1 MKQSKETAKLLKNG
15 SSATDEV
22 KYEFLRLTEVKS
34 TWNIEDSDSGE
45 GIIEA
50 EAKLLNSLIE
60 LKLRWRGAHEQPEI
74 WEIVSWHHADF
85 ILNELPEY
93 LSKFCPVPNEMT
105 EVLRSLGLERF
116 GTEDEV

>member
-1 MKQSKETAKLLKNG
+1 VNKKKTVKPLKDG
-15 SSATDEV
+15 SSATGEV
-22 KYEFLRLTEVKS
+22 KCEYLRLTESRAVWS
-34 TWNIEDSDSGE
+34 IEDSAMGP
-45 GIIEA
+45 GTIEA

-74 WEIVSWHHADF
+74 WEIVSWHHGDF

-105 EVLRSLGLERF
+105 EVLRSLALENF
-116 GTEDEV
+116 DTELE